1 MELKTIEEIKNMRT
15 SEVAQ
20 ICGVTDECIRQNA
33 KKVGI
38 VLENGKVHD
47 WTEEELKKIQ
57 MQLMK
62 NGTNRGA
69 SETSGGIVEANLQ
82 TRLEVGLSLQ
92 LIMQSGNVEACK
104 ELCQMITEGTQAQ
117 HDLMIEQQKNKLLI
131 EQKEALQK
139 EVDKYVN
146 WKSAKEIKLE
156 FKLPVRPGIEKVAML
171 LNLKEGEDWIARLYD
186 EVHPYKKIL
195 YSPEAVERI
204 VEYIR

>member
-1 MELKTIEEIKNMRT
+1 MRT

-47 WTEEELKKIQ
+47 WTEEELKRIQ
-57 MQLMK
+57 IQLMK

-82 TRLEVGLSLQ
+82 SRLKVGLSLQ
-92 LIMQSGNVEACK
+92 VIMQSGNVEACK

-171 LNLKEGEDWIARLYD
+171 LNLKEGEDWIARFYD

>member
-1 MELKTIEEIKNMRT
+1 MRT

-38 VLENGKVHD
+38 VLENGKVHE
-47 WTEEELKKIQ
+47 WTEEELKRIQ
-57 MQLMK
+57 IQLMK

-82 TRLEVGLSLQ
+82 SRLKVGLSLQ
-92 LIMQSGNVEACK
+92 VIMQSGNVEACK

-139 EVDKYVN
+139 EVDKYIN

-156 FKLPVRPGIEKVAML
+156 FRLPARPGIEKVAML
-171 LNLKEGEDWIARLYD
+171 LNLKEGEDWIARFYD

-204 VEYIR
+204 VEYIRQ

>member
-1 MELKTIEEIKNMRT
+1 
-15 SEVAQ
+15 
-20 ICGVTDECIRQNA
+20 
-33 KKVGI
+33 
-38 VLENGKVHD
+38 
-47 WTEEELKKIQ
+47 
-57 MQLMK
+57 MK
-62 NGTNRGA
+62 NQTNRGNNENV
-69 SETSGGIVEANLQ
+69 SLQ
-82 TRLEVGLSLQ
+82 ALNRFKGGLSLQ

-146 WKSAKEIKLE
+146 WKSAREIKLE

-171 LNLKEGEDWIARLYD
+171 LNLKEGEDWIARFYD

>member
-1 MELKTIEEIKNMRT
+1 MRT

-38 VLENGKVHD
+38 VLENGKVHE
-47 WTEEELKKIQ
+47 WTEEELKRIQ
-57 MQLMK
+57 IQLMK

-69 SETSGGIVEANLQ
+69 SETSGGIVEASLQ
-82 TRLEVGLSLQ
+82 SRLKVGLSLQ
-92 LIMQSGNVEACK
+92 VIMQSGNVEACK

-117 HDLMIEQQKNKLLI
+117 HDLMIEQQKNQLLI

-139 EVDKYVN
+139 EVDKYIN

-156 FKLPVRPGIEKVAML
+156 FRLPARPGIEKVAML
-171 LNLKEGEDWIARLYD
+171 LNLKEGEDWIARFYD

-204 VEYIR
+204 VEYIRQ

>member
-1 MELKTIEEIKNMRT
+1 MRT

-47 WTEEELKKIQ
+47 WTEDELKKIQ
-57 MQLMK
+57 IQLMK
-62 NGTNRGA
+62 NAQNNNVNA
-69 SETSGGIVEANLQ
+69 SDVVKETSKTV
-82 TRLEVGLSLQ
+82 LEVGLSLQ
-92 LIMQSGNVEACK
+92 EIIKSGNVAAIDEYMGIVRDAT
-104 ELCQMITEGTQAQ
+104 IAQ
-117 HDLMIEQQKNKLLI
+117 HDLLLEQQKNKLLI

-139 EVDKYVN
+139 EVDKYIN

-156 FKLPVRPGIEKVAML
+156 FRLPARPGIEKVAML
-171 LNLKEGEDWIARLYD
+171 LNLKEGEDWIARFYD

-195 YSPEAVERI
+195 YSPEAVER
-204 VEYIR
+204 VFEYIRQ

>member
-1 MELKTIEEIKNMRT
+1 MRT

-38 VLENGKVHD
+38 VLENGKIHE
-47 WTEEELKKIQ
+47 WTEDELKRIQ
-57 MQLMK
+57 IQLMK
-62 NGTNRGA
+62 NQTNRGNNENVSLRA
-69 SETSGGIVEANLQ
+69 QSMIGGQLTLMEIVK
-82 TRLEVGLSLQ
+82 
-92 LIMQSGNVEACK
+92 SGNVEAMQ
-104 ELCQMITEGTQAQ
+104 EYTAQMMLFTQQ
-117 HDLMIEQQKNKLLI
+117 SRDLLLEQQKNQLLI

-139 EVDKYVN
+139 EVDKYIN

-156 FKLPVRPGIEKVAML
+156 FKLPARPGIEKVAML
-171 LNLKEGEDWIARLYD
+171 LNLKEGEDWIARFYD

-204 VEYIR
+204 VEYIRQ

>member
-1 MELKTIEEIKNMRT
+1 MRT

-38 VLENGKVHD
+38 VLENGKIHE
-47 WTEEELKKIQ
+47 WTEDELKRIQ
-57 MQLMK
+57 IQLMK
-62 NGTNRGA
+62 NQTNRGNNENVSLRA
-69 SETSGGIVEANLQ
+69 QSMIGGQLTLMEIVK
-82 TRLEVGLSLQ
+82 
-92 LIMQSGNVEACK
+92 SGNVEAMQ
-104 ELCQMITEGTQAQ
+104 EYTAQMMLFTRQSR
-117 HDLMIEQQKNKLLI
+117 DLLLEQQKNQLLI

-139 EVDKYVN
+139 EVDKYIN

-156 FKLPVRPGIEKVAML
+156 FKLPARPGIEKVAML
-171 LNLKEGEDWIARLYD
+171 LNLKEGEDWIARFYD

-204 VEYIR
+204 VEYIRQ